1 MTKASPEFIQMMQ
14 EDIQKHK
21 DNAKQFREWARF
33 ELNWM
38 KQKQRQ
44 LLSYQK
50 RYAK

>member
-1 MTKASPEFIQMMQ
+1 MTKASPEFIQIMQ

-21 DNAKQFREWARF
+21 DNVKFFRKMATF
-33 ELNWM
+33 EQNWM